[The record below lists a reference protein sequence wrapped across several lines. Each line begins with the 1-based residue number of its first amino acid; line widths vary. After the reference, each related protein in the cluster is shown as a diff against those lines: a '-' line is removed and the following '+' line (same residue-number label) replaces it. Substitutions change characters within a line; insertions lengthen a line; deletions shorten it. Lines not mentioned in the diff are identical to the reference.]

1 MHCPYCVYPDTQVV
15 NSRLTKKD
23 TQVWR
28 RRRCLNCKAVFTT
41 HEMVDLSHLMVLK
54 KTGKIQKFNKMKLYS
69 GIYGA
74 TIGSKTPNRE
84 YLVDK
89 ITREVEIEILALKR
103 KIINST
109 EIADIVLFKLKQ
121 LHTATFLRFLAYC
134 KDITNEAQMKKEFT
148 KYTK

>member
-1 MHCPYCVYPDTQVV
+1 
-15 NSRLTKKD
+15 
-23 TQVWR
+23 
-28 RRRCLNCKAVFTT
+28 
-41 HEMVDLSHLMVLK
+41 MVDLSHLMVLK

-109 EIADIVLFKLKQ
+109 EIADIVLSKLKQ